1 MLEKELEKEKTNN
14 VSNPPVV
21 LWKRACALCSK
32 GLRIEYG
39 NEKPYPSFRT
49 CCGVYVCHACATD
62 ASSGE
67 TCALCGARHPKG
79 SPAFLKEL
87 RHLAEKK
94 RHPDAAFELVEAG
107 VARFSVA
114 LRGLDES
121 HRFVRKRRSRTV
133 LDASARVGGGVPP
146 RRPRPRE
153 GPQEGRAA
161 LRVGRRLRARRV
173 HDLGRDRVHGGLRR
187 PAESHARAAER
198 SPRRGPGQRV
208 GQVGARELVPAG
220 GPSERGPRALRVARG
235 VRFRDARDPGTA
247 STPAGR
253 ARTWATAWR
262 CTTSASST
270 RTARRGTARGACAS
284 TARRP
289 GACSNGPWPWA

>member
-1 MLEKELEKEKTNN
+1 MRDISREKTSNPLSWGRPQEKQKVLPDEYKRNISNGLGLLEKELEKEKTITNGLIGRSWKEN
-14 VSNPPVV
+14 APVV

-32 GLRIEYG
+32 GLRIEYPG
-39 NEKPYPSFRT
+39 NEIPYPSFRT

-79 SPAFLKEL
+79 SPAFLKGL

-107 VARFSVA
+107 VARFPVA
-114 LRGLDES
+114 LRELDES

-133 LDASARVGGGVPP
+133 LDASARVGGDVPP

-173 HDLGRDRVHGGLRR
+173 HDLGRDRVHGRLRR
-187 PAESHARAAER
+187 PAKSHACAAER

-208 GQVGARELVPAG
+208 GQVGARELVRAG
-220 GPSERGPRALRVARG
+220 GPPERGPRALRVARG
-235 VRFRDARDPGTA
+235 VRF
-247 STPAGR
+247 
-253 ARTWATAWR
+253 
-262 CTTSASST
+262 
-270 RTARRGTARGACAS
+270 
-284 TARRP
+284 
-289 GACSNGPWPWA
+289 